1 MSDRLHS
8 SQEARGAR
16 FTELA
21 GVEVARHYG
30 NGATEYEAVR
40 KSVGVAVR
48 SDLVPLRM
56 WGRDPVKM
64 LHGLVT
70 NDVTAVTADRGIYA
84 TMLTP
89 KGRTIAEMR
98 VFLRTAEA
106 PELTLLIPRE
116 ALDGTAAHLRK
127 FVPPMF
133 ARWSDASEEFGVL
146 GVYGPSARGLLTNI
160 FGSALPAEE
169 EEASS
174 EVSLDGNS
182 VLIVFTLDAGAEPGY
197 DLVLPRA
204 EMEPLWSKILMEGE
218 AFGAEPVGFGALET
232 LRIEAGR
239 PRFGS
244 ELTEE
249 TIPTEAFEK
258 IGWMPRAISFTKGCY
273 TGQEVIV
280 RIAHR
285 GHVNRQLRGLLL
297 GDSPTPAARTPL
309 ISSETG
315 KQVGW
320 TASAATSPQLRQT
333 VALCYIRREFAA
345 GDTVRLHAQDGPV
358 ATVVDLP
365 FITPAEGG

>member
-1 MSDRLHS
+1 MSEHLRAA
-8 SQEARGAR
+8 QEARGAQ
-16 FTELA
+16 FSALA
-21 GVEVARHYG
+21 DADVARHYG
-30 NGATEYEAVR
+30 DGAVEYEAAR
-40 KSVGVAVR
+40 GAVGIAVR
-48 SDLVPLRM
+48 SDLVPIRM

-70 NDVTAVTADRGIYA
+70 NDVTAVTPERGIYA

-89 KGRTIAEMR
+89 KGRTLAEMR
-98 VFLRTAEA
+98 VFRHPDNPAE
-106 PELTLLIPRE
+106 LVLLIPRE
-116 ALDGTAAHLRK
+116 ALEGTAAHLRK

-133 ARWSDASEEFGVL
+133 ASWSDASPELGIL
-146 GVYGPSARGLLTNI
+146 GVYGPAASRLLTDV
-160 FGSALPAEE
+160 FGAALPPED
-169 EEASS
+169 EEASGEARIGDS
-174 EVSLDGNS
+174 R
-182 VLIVFTLDAGAEPGY
+182 VLIIFSRDAGGEPGY
-197 DLVLPRA
+197 DLLVPSA
-204 EMEPLWSKILMEGE
+204 ELEPLWTRLLTEGE
-218 AFGAEPVGFGALET
+218 RYGARPIGFGALET

-309 ISSETG
+309 FNSETG

-333 VALCYIRREFAA
+333 IALGYVRREFAA
-345 GDTVRLHAQDGPV
+345 GDTLRLHSQDGAI

-365 FITPAEGG
+365 FIPPAE

>member
-1 MSDRLHS
+1 MSEQLHS
-8 SQEARGAR
+8 AQEARGAR
-16 FTELA
+16 FRKLA
-21 GVEVARHYG
+21 NADVARHYG
-30 NGATEYEAVR
+30 DGAAEYDAVR
-40 KSVGVAVR
+40 RSAGIAVR

-56 WGRDPVKM
+56 WGRDPIRM

-70 NDVTAVTADRGIYA
+70 NDLTAMTPEQGVYA

-98 VFLRTAEA
+98 VFLRPEKG
-106 PELTLLIPRE
+106 PELVLLMPRE
-116 ALDGTAAHLRK
+116 ALEGTSAHLRK

-133 ARWSDASEEFGVL
+133 ARWNDASEETGVL
-146 GVYGPSARGLLTNI
+146 GVYGPSAHRLLRGM
-160 FGSALPAEE
+160 FGAALPPED

-174 EVSLDGNS
+174 EA
-182 VLIVFTLDAGAEPGY
+182 LIGDSRILIIFSRDAGAEPGY
-197 DLVLPRA
+197 DLVVPRT
-204 EMEPLWSKILMEGE
+204 ELEPLWSRLLREGE
-218 AFGAEPVGFGALET
+218 ALGARPIGFGALET

-239 PRFGS
+239 PRYGS

-297 GDSPTPAARTPL
+297 GDSPTPALRTPL
-309 ISSETG
+309 ISAETG

-333 VALCYIRREFAA
+333 IALGYVRREFSA
-345 GDTVRLHAQDGPV
+345 GDTLRLESQDGPV

-365 FITPAEGG
+365 FITPAGTE